1 MWPRSG
7 CASSTVRTIPGPD
20 RGERDP
26 TMPDYIF
33 MLESRLSPEQ
43 LEALNRVQQEAQEL
57 SLNLYLVGGAVRDL
71 MTGSPISDLDFV
83 VEGNPLR
90 LARKLE
96 SGGVRR
102 VTMDPNQRTAE
113 MVLADGVS
121 LSVEMARNEFYQT
134 PGKPAQVSPAAILED
149 LRRRDFSANA
159 MGISLTPGSRG
170 LLLDPA
176 NGLADIENREL
187 RVLHNYSFVHD
198 PLRLLRLV
206 RFAARLGFHPEP
218 RTKELFD
225 TALER
230 NFQNYIAPEAL
241 GREVAQIAREENAVG
256 VLKALADHELLAVI
270 HPLLQKRKPDYD
282 ALTKLQRYCQQAAG
296 AGYRLDP
303 VNLAMHYILRRQKPR
318 LKKQLLGR
326 LGLKKTELMQVL
338 GLEKE
343 ARRWVKLL
351 RRRRTLR
358 PRQVYQLLD
367 SVPIELLVFIL
378 AEYSSKK
385 KIQAKIYNFLFKY
398 RPMRQRLPVRELQLM
413 GVQPG
418 PKFDQILEK
427 YFEAQLDGKLRSRP
441 QQLRFLR
448 TLAGL
453 PKPSTKPARKEKEK
467 EKKPEA
473 TPPPAEAKLASAP
486 AAKAGTGAAPP
497 EAKPA
502 AKPPAPTAKAAIAK
516 KLPAPPARPAS
527 VPGKRLAK
535 KPKKKAR
542 RR

>member
-1 MWPRSG
+1 
-7 CASSTVRTIPGPD
+7 
-20 RGERDP
+20 
-26 TMPDYIF
+26 MPDYIF

-43 LEALNRVQQEAQEL
+43 LQALNQIQQEAQEL

-71 MTGSPISDLDFV
+71 MTGSPIRDLDFV

-96 SGGVRR
+96 AGGVRR
-102 VTMDPNQRTAE
+102 LLLDPDNRTAE

-121 LSVEMARNEFYQT
+121 LSIEMARTEFYQA
-134 PGKPAQVSPAAILED
+134 PGKPAQVSPASILED

-170 LLLDPA
+170 LLLDPT

-206 RFAARLGFHPEP
+206 RFTSRLGFRPEP
-218 RTKELFD
+218 RSKELFD

-230 NFQNYIAPEAL
+230 NYQDYITPEAL
-241 GREVAQIAREENAVG
+241 GREVAQIAREENVVA
-256 VLKALADHELLAVI
+256 VLKAIAEYELLEVL

-282 ALTKLQRYCQQAAG
+282 GLAKLQKYCQQAAG

-303 VNLAMHYILRRQKPR
+303 VNLALHYMLRRLKPR
-318 LKKQLLGR
+318 LQKQLLAK
-326 LGLKKTELMQVL
+326 LGLKKAEVKQVL
-338 GLEKE
+338 GMDKE
-343 ARRWVKLL
+343 TRHWVKLL
-351 RRRRTLR
+351 GRRRTMS

-367 SVPIELLVFIL
+367 PLPVELLLFIL
-378 AEYSSKK
+378 AEYSDKK
-385 KIQAKIYNFLFKY
+385 RIQAKIYNFLFKY
-398 RPMRQRLPVRELQLM
+398 RPLRQRLPVRELQLM

-427 YFEAQLDGKLRSRP
+427 YFEAQLDAKLRSRP
-441 QQLRFLR
+441 QQLRYLR

-453 PKPSTKPARKEKEK
+453 PKPSPKPVKKEKEKEK
-467 EKKPEA
+467 EKKPALAPHAETKPLA
-473 TPPPAEAKLASAP
+473 SSPAKPVADPAPAEAKPVAKPSAP
-486 AAKAGTGAAPP
+486 PPPSKAAPP
-497 EAKPA
+497 K
-502 AKPPAPTAKAAIAK
+502 KA
-516 KLPAPPARPAS
+516 LARPAQ
-527 VPGKRLAK
+527 PPHRAAKRTAE
-535 KPKKKAR
+535 KPKKKSLR
-542 RR
+542 R